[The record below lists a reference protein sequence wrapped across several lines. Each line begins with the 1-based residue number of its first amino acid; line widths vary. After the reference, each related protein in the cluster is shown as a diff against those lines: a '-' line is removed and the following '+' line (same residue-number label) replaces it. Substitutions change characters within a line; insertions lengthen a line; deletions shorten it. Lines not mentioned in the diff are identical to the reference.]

1 MNRQLRVS
9 ATRATS
15 SYQLRQMIQVE
26 NLSLDFGKRRVLND
40 ISLSVDKSEILVVMG
55 TSGGGK
61 TTLLRCISGLLK
73 PTEGTV
79 MVNQIDVSQ
88 DPDAAREHI
97 GLVFQYAAL
106 FDFLNV
112 SDNILFG
119 LRRRK
124 KLSQT
129 EGNKIV
135 AQQLE
140 DVGLADVQ
148 SLMPSELSGGMRKRV
163 GLARALVL
171 EPSVILYDEPT
182 SGLDPVTAYSIDQL
196 IVETKDRTGVTSV
209 VVSHDVSSVMRV
221 ADRIAF
227 LHQGEL
233 AFLGTTEEFLSSGN
247 ESIREI
253 VEKGRA
259 EQFLTR
265 SM

>member
-1 MNRQLRVS
+1 MSRPLTAFEMPVTNSFLLRV
-9 ATRATS
+9 
-15 SYQLRQMIQVE
+15 MIQVE
-26 NLSLDFGKRRVLND
+26 NLSLDFGKRRVLNN
-40 ISLSVDKSEILVVMG
+40 ISLSVAKSEILVVMG

-73 PTEGTV
+73 PTEGVVTV
-79 MVNQIDVSQ
+79 NGIDVTQ
-88 DPDAAREHI
+88 DPDAAREQI

-124 KLSQT
+124 RLSQK
-129 EGNKIV
+129 EGEEIV
-135 AQQLE
+135 VQQLE
-140 DVGLADVQ
+140 EVGLADVQ
-148 SLMPSELSGGMRKRV
+148 ALMPSELSGGMRKRV

-196 IVETKDRTGVTSV
+196 IVETRDRTGVTSV

-233 AFLGTTEEFLSSGN
+233 AFLGTTEEFLGSGN
-247 ESIREI
+247 LAIREI

-259 EQFLTR
+259 EQFLTG
-265 SM
+265 SL